1 MVEAAANRDPWTAR
15 LVRGALETARDA
27 AAASVPT
34 PPDPVPASRATPVR
48 WRVAGPDPVP
58 RLAIAVIAAIM
69 ILVIASLIFEAV
81 TGEDVL
87 PDGPALAPPR
97 TFPVLEPSPPVK
109 ITARS
114 IQLSA
119 AVHGLGTTPEG
130 AIAVPSGERFDQAGW
145 YDESPTPGQYGP
157 SVIVGHVDSRTGP
170 AVFHDVPDL
179 RPGNRVEVT
188 RADGSVAVFA
198 VNRVRRYDKADLP
211 ADDVF
216 GDFSRP
222 GLRLITCGG
231 RWAGGTTGYADN
243 VVAYASMVDA
253 RRA

>member
-1 MVEAAANRDPWTAR
+1 
-15 LVRGALETARDA
+15 
-27 AAASVPT
+27 
-34 PPDPVPASRATPVR
+34 
-48 WRVAGPDPVP
+48 
-58 RLAIAVIAAIM
+58 
-69 ILVIASLIFEAV
+69 
-81 TGEDVL
+81 
-87 PDGPALAPPR
+87 
-97 TFPVLEPSPPVK
+97 
-109 ITARS
+109 
-114 IQLSA
+114 
-119 AVHGLGTTPEG
+119 
-130 AIAVPSGERFDQAGW
+130 
-145 YDESPTPGQYGP
+145 
-157 SVIVGHVDSRTGP
+157 VIVGHVDSRTGP